1 MKSSWKLCEDQTVT
15 MYLRPGDLISYVPGD
30 SENSQQMGATEDI
43 PYGTTGVFLGLGS
56 GWEKFVAGCEPVDVL
71 INGRVI
77 RLYMDEVKKVEDH

>member
-1 MKSSWKLCEDQTVT
+1 
-15 MYLRPGDLISYVPGD
+15 
-30 SENSQQMGATEDI
+30 MGATEDI

-71 INGRVI
+71 IDGRVI